1 MEKIYTTVYK
11 SPVGELLIGSFQDK
25 LCLCDWRFRKMRKQV
40 DQRVASFLKTEFVQ
54 GKSEVI
60 EQTIQQLDAYFHD
73 EWKQFDL
80 PILLAGT
87 TFQKAV
93 WKELMKIP
101 FGKSISYAELTSK
114 LGDPK
119 AIRAVASANG
129 ANAIAIII
137 PCHRIIGT
145 SGELVGYAGG
155 LRAKNLLLSH
165 EGVLSKQTRLFE

>member
-1 MEKIYTTVYK
+1 MEKIYTAVYK

-25 LCLCDWRFRKMRKQV
+25 ICLCDWRYRKMRNQI
-40 DQRVASFLKTEFVQ
+40 DQRIASFLNTEFEQ

-60 EQTIQQLDAYFHD
+60 EQTIQQMDAYFHN
-73 EWKQFDL
+73 ERKQFDL
-80 PILLAGT
+80 PLLFAGT
-87 TFQKAV
+87 TFQKTV
-93 WKELMKIP
+93 WNELMKIP
-101 FGKSISYAELTSK
+101 FGKTNSYAELTSK

-155 LRAKNLLLSH
+155 LRAKKFLLIH
-165 EGVLSKQTRLFE
+165 EGVLSHQISLFD